1 MLLLYNACTPMM
13 RISTK
18 GRYALRIMLDLA
30 QHCEQGP
37 VALREISER
46 QNITPKYMESIM
58 ALLLRDHLVQSMRG
72 KAGGYKLTRQPS
84 KYVLYE
90 ILSSAEGGLAPV
102 HCLALD
108 ENDCPIRQSCLT
120 IPVWEGLHKA
130 IENYLSGITLQD
142 LIDQKLTCV

>member
-1 MLLLYNACTPMM
+1 MM

-30 QHCEQGP
+30 QHTDQGP

-46 QNITPKYMESIM
+46 QKITPKYMESIM
-58 ALLLRDHLVQSMRG
+58 SLLLRDQLVQSLRG
-72 KAGGYKLTRQPS
+72 KAGGYKLTKTAD
-84 KYVLYE
+84 KYNLYE

-102 HCLALD
+102 HCLSMD
-108 ENDCPIRQSCLT
+108 ENDCPIRQTCLT

-130 IENYLSGITLQD
+130 IEDYLTGNSLQT
-142 LIDQKLTCV
+142 LIDQGSTCV

>member
-1 MLLLYNACTPMM
+1 MM

-30 QHCEQGP
+30 QHTDQGP

-46 QNITPKYMESIM
+46 QKITPKYMESIM
-58 ALLLRDHLVQSMRG
+58 SLLLRDQLVQSLRG
-72 KAGGYKLTRQPS
+72 KAGGYKLTKTAD
-84 KYVLYE
+84 KYNLYE

-102 HCLALD
+102 HCLSMD
-108 ENDCPIRQSCLT
+108 ENDCPIRQTCLT

-130 IENYLSGITLQD
+130 IEDYLTGISLQT
-142 LIDQKLTCV
+142 LIDQGSTCV

>member
-1 MLLLYNACTPMM
+1 MM

-30 QHCEQGP
+30 QHNDEGP

-58 ALLLRDHLVQSMRG
+58 ALLLHDGHVQSLRG
-72 KAGGYKLTRQPS
+72 KAGGYKLTRKPD
-84 KYVLYE
+84 KYPVYD

-102 HCLALD
+102 HCLAMD
-108 ENDCPIRQSCLT
+108 ENECPIRQTCLT
-120 IPVWEGLHKA
+120 IPVWEGLHNVIKD
-130 IENYLSGITLQD
+130 YLGSITLQT
-142 LIDQKLTCV
+142 LIDQGATCV

>member
-1 MLLLYNACTPMM
+1 M

-30 QHCEQGP
+30 QHTDQGP

-46 QNITPKYMESIM
+46 QKITPKYMESIM
-58 ALLLRDHLVQSMRG
+58 SLLLRDQLVQSLRG
-72 KAGGYKLTRQPS
+72 KAGGYKLTKTAD
-84 KYVLYE
+84 KYNLYE

-102 HCLALD
+102 HCLSMD
-108 ENDCPIRQSCLT
+108 ENDCPIRQTCLT

-130 IENYLSGITLQD
+130 IEDYLSGISLQTLINQGS
-142 LIDQKLTCV
+142 TCV

>member
-1 MLLLYNACTPMM
+1 MM

-30 QHCEQGP
+30 QHTDQGP

-46 QNITPKYMESIM
+46 QKITPKYMESIM
-58 ALLLRDHLVQSMRG
+58 SLLLRDQLVQSLRG
-72 KAGGYKLTRQPS
+72 KAGGYKLTKTAD
-84 KYVLYE
+84 KYNLYE

-102 HCLALD
+102 HCLSMD
-108 ENDCPIRQSCLT
+108 ENDCPIRQTCLT

-130 IENYLSGITLQD
+130 IEDYLTGISLQT
-142 LIDQKLTCV
+142 LIDQDSTCV

>member
-1 MLLLYNACTPMM
+1 MM

-30 QHCEQGP
+30 QHTDQGS

-46 QNITPKYMESIM
+46 QKITPKYMESIM
-58 ALLLRDHLVQSMRG
+58 SLLLRDQLVQSLRG
-72 KAGGYKLTRQPS
+72 KAGGYKLTKTAD
-84 KYVLYE
+84 KYNLYE

-102 HCLALD
+102 HCLSMD
-108 ENDCPIRQSCLT
+108 ENDCPIRQTCLT

-130 IENYLSGITLQD
+130 IEDYLSGISLQT
-142 LIDQKLTCV
+142 LIDQGSTSV

>member
-1 MLLLYNACTPMM
+1 MM

-30 QHCEQGP
+30 QNAAEGP

-58 ALLLRDHLVQSMRG
+58 SLLLRDQLVQSLRG
-72 KAGGYKLTRQPS
+72 KAGGYKLTKTAD
-84 KYVLYE
+84 KYNLYE

-102 HCLALD
+102 HCLSMD
-108 ENDCPIRQSCLT
+108 ENDCPIRQTCLT

-130 IENYLSGITLQD
+130 IEDYLTGMSLQT
-142 LIDQKLTCV
+142 LIDQGPTCV

>member
-1 MLLLYNACTPMM
+1 M

-30 QHCEQGP
+30 QHTDQGP

-46 QNITPKYMESIM
+46 QKITPKYMESIM
-58 ALLLRDHLVQSMRG
+58 SLLLRDQLVQSLRG
-72 KAGGYKLTRQPS
+72 KAGGYKLTKAAD
-84 KYVLYE
+84 KYNLYE

-102 HCLALD
+102 HCLSLD
-108 ENDCPIRQSCLT
+108 ENDCPIRQTCLT

-130 IENYLSGITLQD
+130 IEDYLTGISLQT
-142 LIDQKLTCV
+142 LIDQGSTCV

>member
-1 MLLLYNACTPMM
+1 MM

-30 QHCEQGP
+30 QHTDQGP

-46 QNITPKYMESIM
+46 QKITPKYMESIM
-58 ALLLRDHLVQSMRG
+58 SLLLRDQLVQSLRG
-72 KAGGYKLTRQPS
+72 KAGGYKLTKTAD
-84 KYVLYE
+84 KYNLYE

-102 HCLALD
+102 HCLSMD
-108 ENDCPIRQSCLT
+108 ENECPIRQTCLT

-130 IENYLSGITLQD
+130 IEDYLTGISLQS
-142 LIDQKLTCV
+142 LIDQGSTCV